1 MERRLLLFV
10 LVGALSSSLIPTPAK
25 AREYFDPNN
34 LDKVIQDLQRK
45 VAELQV
51 NGSKCREDTYLEKDS
66 IEV

>member
-1 MERRLLLFV
+1 MERRLLLFM

-25 AREYFDPNN
+25 ATEYFDANN

-51 NGSKCREDTYLEKDS
+51 NGSKCRENTYFKKDS
-66 IEV
+66 MEV